1 MSLSARIFVVYLLF
15 VAFCSYFVLRTV
27 MDEIRPGVRQST
39 EETLV
44 DTANLLAEFLREPL
58 MENQLQSPRI
68 REILKAYGQRQP
80 NANIWG
86 VNKLQ
91 VNHRIYVTDNRGIVV
106 LDSSDIAVGQDYSR
120 WNDVHLTLQGKY
132 GARSTLETLGD
143 ESSSIMYVAAPII
156 HAGKIIGVVSVA
168 KPNRSLQ
175 PYIDRTQRRLGF
187 LGAGLILLGLI
198 SGAIFSWWFSRELR
212 RLREYAF
219 NVSQG
224 QRAILTPGLIHSG
237 ELGQL
242 AKALESMRNQL
253 DGKAYIEQYVQTLTH
268 ELKSP
273 LAGIRAASELL
284 QSPMSEAQQQ
294 KFLANIESE
303 SLRLQQLIERL
314 LNLALVE
321 QQQSLQAPQK
331 ILLKPLIESLL
342 DTRSARVI
350 KQSIQLQLML
360 DEHAEIYGE
369 KFLIEQAL
377 LNLLDNALDFTPAGG
392 TIQVTTLLTDK
403 AWTIT
408 VTNQGEP
415 VPDFAIPRLTE
426 RFFSLPRPD
435 TGRKST
441 GLGLS
446 FVQEVM
452 NLHQGELQLQNTQNG
467 VSASLR
473 FPH

>member
-1 MSLSARIFVVYLLF
+1 MSLSARIFIVYLIF

-58 MENQLQSPRI
+58 LENQLQSPRI

-91 VNHRIYVTDNRGIVV
+91 VNHRIYVTDNKGIVL
-106 LDSSDIAVGQDYSR
+106 LDSSDIAAGQDYSR

-132 GARSTLETLGD
+132 GARSTQETLGD
-143 ESSSIMYVAAPII
+143 ESSSIMYVAAPIM

-175 PYIDRTQRRLGF
+175 PYIDRTQRRLGL
-187 LGAGLILLGLI
+187 LGAGLILSGLI
-198 SGAIFSWWFSRELR
+198 SGAVFSWWFSRELR
-212 RLREYAF
+212 RLREYAL

-253 DGKAYIEQYVQTLTH
+253 DGKTYIEQYVQTLTH

-284 QSPMSEAQQQ
+284 QSPMSESQQQ

-321 QQQSLQAPQK
+321 QQQSLQAPHNMS
-331 ILLKPLIESLL
+331 LKPLIESLV
-342 DTRSARVI
+342 DTRSARI
-350 KQSIQLQLML
+350 ARKDIRLQLTL
-360 DEHAEIYGE
+360 DNDAEIYGE

-377 LNLLDNALDFTPAGG
+377 LNLIDNALDFTPAGG
-392 TIQVTTLLTDK
+392 TIQIITLLTDETC
-403 AWTIT
+403 TIT
-408 VTNQGEP
+408 VINQGEP
-415 VPDFAIPRLTE
+415 VPDFAVPRLTE

-452 NLHQGELQLQNTQNG
+452 KLHQGELQLQNTQDG

-473 FPH
+473 FPR